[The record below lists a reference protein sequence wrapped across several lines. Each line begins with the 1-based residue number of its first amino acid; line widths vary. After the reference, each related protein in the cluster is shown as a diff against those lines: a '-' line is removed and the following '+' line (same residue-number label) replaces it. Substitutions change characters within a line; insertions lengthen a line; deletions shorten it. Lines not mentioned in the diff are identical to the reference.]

1 MDEYNKLSELI
12 KNKSI
17 LYIPIYS
24 CFDYQ
29 TGNLNFKADGNINR
43 FLSTFMCCNVYSK
56 LDILTPDKGN
66 DKEWFDNICK
76 TYLRNC
82 TLISCPLIVKSAK
95 VERSI
100 EFSYKIIDFLKTN
113 NIDINS
119 YNYIICEAQ
128 HVFLRLYNMVSYN
141 LFLRSYD
148 IGIQDKLIYWCPVCA
163 TDNKTRDF
171 LEPYKEIDK
180 FIFSIANNVI
190 VASKDQVDF
199 YHKNNFSGNLIQIE
213 SLINRNLPF
222 FDYKENQEIINLFN
236 KYKDVNKFYFPF
248 RLTDKGYQTQEIID
262 YLYSTEYKS
271 NRTFKVFYS
280 NPNECDI
287 YQFANND
294 SYKKL
299 WIDNNFIKV
308 SKDRETYYTI
318 IDKCNVIIPYFE
330 DLDFIRHAAID
341 EFKYGN
347 CIVVN
352 SLEEFKKLKQNNIK
366 YGK

>member
-1 MDEYNKLSELI
+1 MTEYDKLNKVLEG
-12 KNKSI
+12 KSI

-43 FLSTFMCCNVYSK
+43 FLSTFYHCNKYKK
-56 LDILTPDKGN
+56 LDILVPPSGN
-66 DKEWFDNICK
+66 VKEWFENICK
-76 TYLRNC
+76 TYLQNC
-82 TLISCPLIVKSAK
+82 NLISCPLIVKSAK

-100 EFSYKIIDFLKTN
+100 EFSYKILDFFKTN

-163 TDNKTRDF
+163 TDNKSRDF

-180 FIFSIANNVI
+180 FIFSVAKNVI
-190 VASKDQVDF
+190 VASNDQVKYYNN
-199 YHKNNFSGNLIQIE
+199 YHFGGNLIQIE
-213 SLINRNLPF
+213 SLIDRQLPF
-222 FDYKENQEIINLFN
+222 FKYYIDWNIVHFINGFHIKNNIFL
-236 KYKDVNKFYFPF
+236 PF
-248 RLTDKGYQTQEIID
+248 RLTDMGYQTQKIVD
-262 YLYSTEYKS
+262 YLYNDYNS
-271 NRTFKVFYS
+271 NHTFKVFYT
-280 NPNECDI
+280 NPNNCDI

-299 WIDNNFIKV
+299 FLDKYFIEV
-308 SKDRETYYTI
+308 PKDRDIFYSI
-318 IDKCNVIIPYFE
+318 IDYCNVIIPYFE
-330 DLDFIRHAAID
+330 DTEFICHAAID

-347 CIVVN
+347 CIVCKN
-352 SLEEFKKLKQNNIK
+352 LDEFKNILS
-366 YGK
+366 